1 MRVLLLGA
9 TGGCGSQVLT
19 RLLSRDVETTVIVR
33 DEERL
38 PEGAKANPLLRVI
51 VEPRGHLALSNSDFA
66 DAIKTVDAVISCL
79 GHTLTLSGVFGHPRR
94 LCRDTTAAVFDAAR
108 ALAPAR
114 PLKYIVV
121 STEGVD
127 HPAGADAAT
136 LTRGSAERC
145 LLWLLSWAL
154 PPHADNMSVVDY
166 LHKEAR
172 GNPHVEFVA
181 VRPSDM
187 VDADES
193 AYELHATLQN
203 GIFDAGTT
211 SRANVGA
218 FMADLATDKDVWDAW
233 RGTYPQILDAKAK
246 SKDA

>member
-1 MRVLLLGA
+1 M
-9 TGGCGSQVLT
+9 
-19 RLLSRDVETTVIVR
+19 
-33 DEERL
+33 
-38 PEGAKANPLLRVI
+38 
-51 VEPRGHLALSNSDFA
+51 
-66 DAIKTVDAVISCL
+66 
-79 GHTLTLSGVFGHPRR
+79 
-94 LCRDTTAAVFDAAR
+94 
-108 ALAPAR
+108 
-114 PLKYIVV
+114 
-121 STEGVD
+121 D

-187 VDADES
+187 IDADES